1 MAKLNLTPWQLTF
14 VKILV
19 DNPALDA
26 KQNKLRVYANTMK
39 FTDTIFKTYQT
50 SKAYAKEI
58 GNTKM
63 VRDYNKANKEM
74 VSIVADQIDDLIER
88 EVILNFNKPGER
100 NTEDFEIKPRYAK
113 LFSIAVMG
121 MPAQLHDEYPHF
133 IHGEGGKKYPA
144 KSCSEAEIAAE
155 YLKNIGNSEEEH
167 LQVLEDVKWAKV
179 NNQIVMGLVKFVQS
193 KNWLAIREQR
203 KNGFV
208 ASTDF
213 ISKVI

>member
-1 MAKLNLTPWQLTF
+1 
-14 VKILV
+14 
-19 DNPALDA
+19 
-26 KQNKLRVYANTMK
+26 
-39 FTDTIFKTYQT
+39 
-50 SKAYAKEI
+50 
-58 GNTKM
+58 
-63 VRDYNKANKEM
+63 M
-74 VSIVADQIDDLIER
+74 VSIVNDQIDDLIER

-144 KSCSEAEIAAE
+144 KSCSEAEIATE

-167 LQVLEDVKWAKV
+167 LQVLEDVKWAKA

-203 KNGFV
+203 TKGFLSSP
-208 ASTDF
+208 APINST
-213 ISKVI
+213 IM